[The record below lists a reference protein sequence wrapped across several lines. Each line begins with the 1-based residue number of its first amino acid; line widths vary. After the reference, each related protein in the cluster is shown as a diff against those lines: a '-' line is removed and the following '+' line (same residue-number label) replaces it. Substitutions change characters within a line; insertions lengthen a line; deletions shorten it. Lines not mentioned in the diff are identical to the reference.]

1 MTICKMVMIK
11 YIPVI
16 EWIMLYF
23 EILHLNLIFQIHYW
37 DLYTETSLIMN
48 MSFLVQRCPKKKCEL
63 LLLLQVVI
71 HTFFWNTL

>member
-1 MTICKMVMIK
+1 MMTICKMVMIK

-37 DLYTETSLIMN
+37 DLFTETSLIMN
-48 MSFLVQRCPKKKCEL
+48 MSFLIRFRFRNIRQISEVS
-63 LLLLQVVI
+63 
-71 HTFFWNTL
+71 

>member
-1 MTICKMVMIK
+1 MMTICKMVMIK

-37 DLYTETSLIMN
+37 DLFTETSLIMN
-48 MSFLVQRCPKKKCEL
+48 MSFLIRFRFRNMRQISEVS
-63 LLLLQVVI
+63 
-71 HTFFWNTL
+71 